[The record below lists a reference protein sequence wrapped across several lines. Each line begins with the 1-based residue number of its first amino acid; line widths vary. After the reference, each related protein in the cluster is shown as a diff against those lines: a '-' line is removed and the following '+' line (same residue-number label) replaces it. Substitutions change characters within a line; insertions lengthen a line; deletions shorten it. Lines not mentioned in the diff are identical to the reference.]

1 MLSHSAPDHGVW
13 QTGPLRWGAT
23 YGSSIGFAEVSA
35 PRRYLGK
42 NFSALAYRISG
53 KRHDLQSLIRFSP
66 TTYTAFA
73 LSKPVRNDPC

>member
-35 PRRYLGK
+35 LRRYLGK
-42 NFSALAYRISG
+42 NFSALAYRISA
-53 KRHDLQSLIRFSP
+53 SAM
-66 TTYTAFA
+66 TYSH
-73 LSKPVRNDPC
+73 LSFLV